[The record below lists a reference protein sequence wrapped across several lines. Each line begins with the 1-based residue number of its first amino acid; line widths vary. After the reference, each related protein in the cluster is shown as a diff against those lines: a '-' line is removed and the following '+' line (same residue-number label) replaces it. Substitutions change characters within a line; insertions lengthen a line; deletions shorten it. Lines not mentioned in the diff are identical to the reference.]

1 MKIRNTPRVFDIIND
16 LGYKNLLVG
25 GCSFTFNIS
34 DTDSSSW
41 PYYIRDKCGFDQVYD
56 CSVQGASNY
65 QILTSITYSIETTLL
80 DPKDTLVIVMWSGY
94 TRDSEI
100 VGKNITDHK
109 DYVYDY
115 TKTVKCVNTSNK
127 NKTLDSYSLEN
138 YVYIILLWEYLN
150 SKGYNTVFLNF
161 VEPGVPSRDSTFA
174 ITKFLPPE
182 LGTKFK
188 LKFSSIE
195 NAARDK
201 TIDHIMQLGMGNT
214 EFVQTLKIHGANYSL
229 YTDGVDVRRGKRSGL
244 MDFNESF
251 NGDFKNHNLEIKYN
265 APMRLNDNWINSKSK
280 IKKGFSNFNMVVKTT
295 SNKS

>member
-1 MKIRNTPRVFDIIND
+1 MLHSRHTTQRWIRKLSMKIRNTPRVFDIIND

-195 NAARDK
+195 NFYTYCVKNDLLQDDDFHP
-201 TIDHIMQLGMGNT
+201 TMQGHLSWAHN
-214 EFVQTLKIHGANYSL
+214 VLAPSL
-229 YTDGVDVRRGKRSGL
+229 L
-244 MDFNESF
+244 PNP
-251 NGDFKNHNLEIKYN
+251 NC
-265 APMRLNDNWINSKSK
+265 
-280 IKKGFSNFNMVVKTT
+280 
-295 SNKS
+295 